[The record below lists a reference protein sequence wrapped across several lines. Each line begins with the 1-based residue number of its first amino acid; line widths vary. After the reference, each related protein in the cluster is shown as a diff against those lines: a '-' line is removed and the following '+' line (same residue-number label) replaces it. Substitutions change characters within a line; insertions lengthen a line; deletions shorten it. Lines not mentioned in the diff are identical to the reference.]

1 MDLLSQN
8 DQSYLSFHDWNLLT
22 NIQNAYEEYCVQKF
36 IESHEIIPLIPPKQP
51 YRSRIKLQ
59 RLIDLKYKYTI
70 IIASFIKRI
79 LLFDT
84 FQLTSENH
92 YHYLKDNFQ
101 CILPVNICELMKLN
115 VLEFLPWEH
124 DQLAIQSILSEEIM
138 QRAEKIFN
146 VFQTLLPNDPII
158 MKLWI
163 IILALSPRIS
173 PLIKKDEYNS
183 IDFDPIPKN
192 LFSSQNYYLTILWKY
207 VIYRLGYNDA
217 IRCSVRFIQTFLQRQ
232 ILESDMIENIQNR
245 DDHGQLLQFMQVHLK
260 I

>member
-1 MDLLSQN
+1 MDLLSQ
-8 DQSYLSFHDWNLLT
+8 SSLSFHDWNLLT
-22 NIQNAYEEYCVQKF
+22 NIRNAYEKYCVQKF

-101 CILPVNICELMKLN
+101 CILPVNTCELMKSN

-124 DQLAIQSILSEEIM
+124 DQLATQSILSEEIM
-138 QRAEKIFN
+138 QRVEKIFN

-158 MKLWI
+158 TKLWI

-173 PLIKKDEYNS
+173 PLIKKDKYNS
-183 IDFDPIPKN
+183 IDFDPVPKN

-232 ILESDMIENIQNR
+232 ILESDMIESIQNR